1 MKKAI
6 AILTIGLVTWGCD
19 TKNPNQIEAGGNP
32 DSIYKDPSPPAL
44 KEVVEVTLT
53 RNDEVKAFKSIFITE
68 EMMAGSAVPQ
78 LTFFE
83 AEVGCEARTDLD
95 IPRFFAA
102 FASEPGVP
110 VGEYDSPNWGYSG
123 IPGFVPGSPDQADPR
138 DSWGKV
144 TVTSSDAKTVRG
156 TLRYESNGVLVSG
169 EFNATRC
176 PASN

>member
-1 MKKAI
+1 MKLF
-6 AILTIGLVTWGCD
+6 AILTMGLVTWSCD
-19 TKNPNQIEAGGNP
+19 SKNPNEIEAGGNP
-32 DSIYKDPSPPAL
+32 DSIYKDPTPEPL
-44 KEVVEVTLT
+44 EKEEGVTLT
-53 RNDEVKAFKSIFITE
+53 HEGNVIEFKSTFITE

-83 AEVGCEARTDLD
+83 AVVGCEARTDLD
-95 IPRFFAA
+95 IPRFYAA

-123 IPGFVPGSPDQADPR
+123 IPDFVPGSPDQADPR

-144 TVTSSDAKTVRG
+144 TVTASDAKTVRG
-156 TLRYESNGVLVSG
+156 TVRYQSNGVLVSG

-176 PASN
+176 PPSN